1 VQGQV
6 IPMLLQ
12 GGSSW
17 QHLAGT
23 AGYQPRDICC
33 SAPTGSGK
41 TLAYVIPV
49 VQVHH
54 CQPVV
59 ILTWF
64 TRIVL
69 FMLRCSLTE
78 ENCIVISGIVV

>member
-1 VQGQV
+1 VQAQI
-6 IPMLLQ
+6 IPALLQ

-17 QHLAGT
+17 RHLAGT

-49 VQVHH
+49 VQV
-54 CQPVV
+54 
-59 ILTWF
+59 
-64 TRIVL
+64 R
-69 FMLRCSLTE
+69 SLSS
-78 ENCIVISGIVV
+78 NC

>member
-1 VQGQV
+1 V
-6 IPMLLQ
+6 IPALLQ

-23 AGYQPRDICC
+23 TGYQPRDICC

-49 VQVHH
+49 VQV
-54 CQPVV
+54 QGYKNDSMVKLGLQV
-59 ILTWF
+59 N
-64 TRIVL
+64 
-69 FMLRCSLTE
+69 S
-78 ENCIVISGIVV
+78 